1 MPEAVSSILD
11 DLVSAGQ
18 LEIGDGY
25 RTKQSEHGRPGLP
38 ILRVAEVLD
47 GRIEPK
53 FEDFVSDAFR
63 QAMGQ
68 KISRP
73 GDIVLTTKGTVGR
86 VVMMPAD
93 GPEFVYSP
101 QVCYFRAKPTGPLLG
116 QYLYY
121 WFKSEQFWS
130 QARSLKGQTDMADY
144 INLADIR
151 SLRIELPRKQRQQ
164 AIADVLGA
172 LDDKIA
178 VNDRIAAASHKLA
191 GLFYEDA
198 SKGHAEAPLSAV
210 VEPILGGTP
219 DRTEPEYW
227 GPGNPWVSAKDVA
240 GSRFGVITTTEEEI
254 TDLAVAQTKAKPVHR
269 GSVILT
275 ARGTVGTVARV
286 AQPTSFNQSCY
297 AFEPKL
303 LPPATLYLTVLAA
316 ARKMLSVAHGTV
328 FSTVT
333 MKTLDH
339 LYVASLNP
347 KEIGTLENRAA
358 PLLELIESC
367 VRESQALARL
377 RDTLLPGLMSGE
389 IRVKDAEKAVE
400 EAT

>member
-178 VNDRIAAASHKLA
+178 VNDRIVDVA
-191 GLFYEDA
+191 DA
-198 SKGHAEAPLSAV
+198 LVRAWYTDYSLRAERVATIEKIALLVRDTLSANEMTGRENYIGLEHIPRHKMWLTEW
-210 VEPILGGTP
+210 EPSASV
-219 DRTEPEYW
+219 
-227 GPGNPWVSAKDVA
+227 VSAKARFRRGDVLFGKLRPYFHKVGLA
-240 GSRFGVITTTEEEI
+240 LADGICSTDIFVVRPRQEFSRGWLLAALASDEVVTHASAVGDGTRMPRARWG
-254 TDLAVAQTKAKPVHR
+254 DLATYEVPWPDAAYVAKFGEMVAQLAGR
-269 GSVILT
+269 
-275 ARGTVGTVARV
+275 VG
-286 AQPTSFNQSCY
+286 
-297 AFEPKL
+297 
-303 LPPATLYLTVLAA
+303 AA
-316 ARKMLSVAHGTV
+316 CA
-328 FSTVT
+328 
-333 MKTLDH
+333 
-339 LYVASLNP
+339 
-347 KEIGTLENRAA
+347 ENRA
-358 PLLELIESC
+358 
-367 VRESQALARL
+367 LADL
-377 RDTLLPGLMSGE
+377 RDALLPGLMSGE
-389 IRVKDAEKAVE
+389 IRVRDAEKAVE